1 LGQQAKN
8 NPLSDWDSLIVE
20 TARRM
25 KVPIRLDADISPI
38 MLWEELLYE
47 ASQNGFEYKE
57 KWQEGNPDNSK
68 TISEIE
74 KCAKQICVE
83 ILKKNSIDYPI
94 QSRRSRF
101 LLQVNWGSIISL
113 NFDEAWLATE
123 NDAVS
128 RTNDPSIKVDN
139 FTNENKRMYRH
150 LVVLNECKRQIR
162 VWYPNGNIR
171 NANSIRMGLHDF
183 GEQPHAI
190 KQAFSELKAFERQ
203 ILNQKEGSSNIIIWE
218 NYLQTINHRMEIK
231 SDLTPFFEESGA
243 TLPITWVTEFLYRPL
258 LFVGVGLSDAEIG
271 IWWLLCQRQ
280 RNLARIPANK
290 RPSTR
295 ILVKRGEREAFW
307 QSRPF
312 GVDPIFCNDW
322 DEGWDQI
329 DVLYEGKKA
338 W

>member
-1 LGQQAKN
+1 
-8 NPLSDWDSLIVE
+8 
-20 TARRM
+20 M

-57 KWQEGNPDNSK
+57 RWQASNPDNSK

-203 ILNQKEGSSNIIIWE
+203 TLNAKKNPIDNRIWE
-218 NYLQTINHRMEIK
+218 NYFK
-231 SDLTPFFEESGA
+231 SIYNQLHMIPDLSKFFENNESA
-243 TLPITWVTEFLYRPL
+243 LPITWVTEFLYRPL

-280 RNLARIPANK
+280 RIFARILKKN

-312 GVDPIFCNDW
+312 GVEPIFCDDW

>member
-1 LGQQAKN
+1 MASNRDDFGIAIRYALLQKGAKQKFSLFFLIC
-8 NPLSDWDSLIVE
+8 LSILIFFLDSFSNKFMNGTRAIINDGIYRVSAISTSPFKFFKNMTMGTKNIFLIHKE
-20 TARRM
+20 N
-25 KVPIRLDADISPI
+25 KILKD
-38 MLWEELLYE
+38 ELSKLR
-47 ASQNGFEYKE
+47 SQNFETE
-57 KWQEGNPDNSK
+57 
-68 TISEIE
+68 
-74 KCAKQICVE
+74 
-83 ILKKNSIDYPI
+83 
-94 QSRRSRF
+94 F
-101 LLQVNWGSIISL
+101 L
-113 NFDEAWLATE
+113 
-123 NDAVS
+123 
-128 RTNDPSIKVDN
+128 
-139 FTNENKRMYRH
+139 TNENKRMYRH
-150 LVVLNECKRQIR
+150 LVVLNESKRQIR

-190 KQAFSELKAFERQ
+190 KQAFSELKVFERQ
-203 ILNQKEGSSNIIIWE
+203 TLNAKKNPIDNRIWE
-218 NYLQTINHRMEIK
+218 NYFK
-231 SDLTPFFEESGA
+231 SIYNQLHMIPDLSKFFKNNESA
-243 TLPITWVTEFLYRPL
+243 LPITWVTEFLYRPL

-280 RNLARIPANK
+280 RIFARILKKN

-312 GVDPIFCNDW
+312 GVEPIFCDDW

>member
-1 LGQQAKN
+1 M
-8 NPLSDWDSLIVE
+8 SDWDSLIVE
-20 TARRM
+20 IAQRM

-150 LVVLNECKRQIR
+150 LVVLNESKRQIR

-203 ILNQKEGSSNIIIWE
+203 TLNAKKNPIDNRIWE
-218 NYLQTINHRMEIK
+218 NYFK
-231 SDLTPFFEESGA
+231 SIYNQLHMIPDLSKFFENNESA
-243 TLPITWVTEFLYRPL
+243 LPITWVTEFLYRPL

-312 GVDPIFCNDW
+312 GVEPIFCDDW